1 MKRFIQFNDE
11 TIDSF
16 LFMQLTDLAK
26 TLTREPEVE
35 IEYSPYSYVNKQE
48 KKLYV
53 SHFWNHRPEADKWH
67 GYKSDLFLRALGS
80 WQHTDEQVIRAFVQ
94 QTKHSPVA
102 SFANQLVVL
111 AEDMRLEEICKK
123 ERPGTKQAFA
133 ARRKMYR
140 QHFYAQLNANL
151 VKSLFTDALFNLH
164 YLLLHAESPMQ
175 PPSMNNR
182 IDAAMPFI
190 QRSIMDFYDARSTDG
205 VVKISQGIVEV
216 MEEVLDRDMLNQYFH
231 LPDFSSAQEVKGD
244 TYEELKRK
252 DPLVNDD
259 KLEEEKSGKE
269 EVIDEEFRT
278 WHRETS
284 KLGDSFLQF
293 DLDQGSKTDLS
304 GEGVRE
310 GEDGDQALAMVQGSA
325 RKTSRKDFSHLS
337 ADQMQKEAKSS
348 GQAVFGKENRFAVPV
363 FKKANPPHLEE
374 IRKYKAERSQI
385 ASLQKK
391 LKNMIEKTLEH
402 KKIQPRSDLHR
413 GRLNKKLLRFFT
425 EDQPRLFYKKQE
437 PSTEI
442 DATFTL
448 LVDCSASMEDKME
461 QTKQGIVLFH
471 EALKSVR
478 VPHEVIGFWEDTNEA
493 TDNLQ
498 PNYFHTVI
506 DYRSSLQTGSGP
518 EILQLKPEEDNRDGF
533 AIRIV
538 KERMIQRSEKQKFL
552 LIFSDGEPAAYSYD
566 RNGIIDTHEAVLEA
580 RKLGIEVINLFLA
593 DGEIAE
599 SEKAT
604 VQNIYGK
611 YSIFVT
617 DVNDLPQV
625 IFPLLKKLLYKSF

>member
-26 TLTREPEVE
+26 TLTKEPEIE

-48 KKLYV
+48 KKIYV
-53 SHFWNHRPEADKWH
+53 SHFWNHRPEGDRWY

-80 WQHTDEQVIRAFVQ
+80 WQHTDEKVIKEFVRQVQ
-94 QTKHSPVA
+94 HSPVA
-102 SFANQLVVL
+102 SFAKQLVVL

-123 ERPGTKQAFA
+123 ERPGTKQAFV
-133 ARRKMYR
+133 ARRRMYR
-140 QHFYAQLNANL
+140 QHFGAQLNVNL

-164 YLLLHAESPMQ
+164 YLLLHAESPVQ
-175 PPSMNNR
+175 PPAMNER

-190 QRSIMDFYDARSTDG
+190 QRSLMDFYDAHSTAE
-205 VVKISQGIVEV
+205 VVNISQTIVEV
-216 MEEVLDRDMLNQYFH
+216 LEEVLDRDMLNQYFH
-231 LPDFSSAQEVKGD
+231 LAELSIEQEFKGD
-244 TYEELKRK
+244 TYHDLKRK

-259 KLEEEKSGKE
+259 RLEEEKTGKE
-269 EVIDEEFRT
+269 EIIDEEFRT

-284 KLGDSFLQF
+284 DLGSSFLQF
-293 DLDQGSKTDLS
+293 DLDQGSKTNLL
-304 GEGVRE
+304 GEGGRE
-310 GEDGDQALAMVQGSA
+310 GEAGDQALAMVQGSA
-325 RKTSRKDFSHLS
+325 QQTSRKDFSNLP
-337 ADQMQKEAKSS
+337 AEQAQKEAKSG

-363 FKKANPPHLEE
+363 FKKAELPVLKD
-374 IRKYKAERSQI
+374 IDSYKTQKAQI
-385 ASLQKK
+385 APLQKK

-413 GRLNKKLLRFFT
+413 GRLNKKLLRFFI

-461 QTKQGIVLFH
+461 QTKLGIILFH
-471 EALKSVR
+471 EALKSVK
-478 VPHEVIGFWEDTNEA
+478 VSHEVIGFWEDTNEA
-493 TDNLQ
+493 TDKVQ

-506 DYRSSLQTGSGP
+506 DYHSSLQIASGP
-518 EILQLKPEEDNRDGF
+518 EVLQLKPEEDNRDGF

-538 KERMIQRSEKQKFL
+538 KERMSKRSEKQKFL

-580 RKLGIEVINLFLA
+580 RKQGIEVINLFLA

-599 SEKAT
+599 AEKQT

-617 DVNDLPQV
+617 DVQDLPHV
-625 IFPLLKKLLYKSF
+625 VFPLLKKLLYKSV

>member
-26 TLTREPEVE
+26 TLTREPEAE
-35 IEYSPYSYVNKQE
+35 IEYSPYSYMNKQE
-48 KKLYV
+48 KKIYI
-53 SHFWNHRPEADKWH
+53 SHFWNHRPEKDKWH

-80 WQHTDEQVIRAFVQ
+80 WQHTDEQVIKEFVQ
-94 QTKHSPVA
+94 RVQHSPVA
-102 SFANQLVVL
+102 SFAKQLVVL

-123 ERPGTKQAFA
+123 ERPGTKQAFT
-133 ARRKMYR
+133 ARRRMYR
-140 QHFYAQLNANL
+140 QYFNAQLNVNL

-164 YLLLHAESPMQ
+164 YLLMHAESPIQ
-175 PPSMNNR
+175 PPLMNES

-190 QRSIMDFYDARSTDG
+190 QRSIMNFYDARSTAE
-205 VVKISQGIVEV
+205 VIKVSQGIVEV
-216 MEEVLDRDMLNQYFH
+216 LEEVVERDILNHYFH
-231 LPDFSSAQEVKGD
+231 LPEFSAEQGFTGD
-244 TYEELKRK
+244 TYHDLKRK
-252 DPLVNDD
+252 DPLANDD
-259 KLEEEKSGKE
+259 QLEEEKTGE
-269 EVIDEEFRT
+269 EEIIDEEFRT

-284 KLGDSFLQF
+284 ELGSSFLQF
-293 DLDQGSKTDLS
+293 DLDQGSKTNLL
-304 GEGVRE
+304 GEGGRE
-310 GEDGDQALAMVQGSA
+310 GEAGDQALAMVQGSA
-325 RKTSRKDFSHLS
+325 QQTSRKDFSNLP
-337 ADQMQKEAKSS
+337 AEQAQKEAKSK
-348 GQAVFGKENRFAVPV
+348 GEAAFGKENRFAVPV
-363 FKKANPPHLEE
+363 FKKAEVPT
-374 IRKYKAERSQI
+374 RKDIDHYKLQKTQI
-385 ASLQKK
+385 APLQKK

-461 QTKQGIVLFH
+461 QTKRGIILFH
-471 EALKSVR
+471 ESLKSVK

-493 TDNLQ
+493 TDQLQ

-506 DYRSSLQTGSGP
+506 DYYSSLQPVSGP
-518 EILQLKPEEDNRDGF
+518 EVLQLKPEEDNRDGF
-533 AIRIV
+533 AIRVV
-538 KERMIQRSEKQKFL
+538 KERIIKRSEKQKFL

-593 DGEIAE
+593 DGEIGEAE
-599 SEKAT
+599 KQT

-617 DVNDLPQV
+617 DVHDLPNV
-625 IFPLLKKLLYKSF
+625 VFPLLKKLLYKSV